1 VLLAWII
8 WLLQVAV
15 AEAQML
21 LAEVELV
28 GLERALLL
36 L

>member
-1 VLLAWII
+1 VLLAWTT
-8 WLLQVAV
+8 WLLLVAA
-15 AEAQML
+15 AEPQML

-28 GLERALLL
+28 GLERVLLL